1 MRGTPRLAVGGGI
14 GTMWGPTRTMWI
26 TPRTMSRTSWTNG
39 LATRALLVMGT
50 SSKLSPP
57 RIVLCVHWAGFPFHK
72 ILITY
77 GSILQI
83 ESFGSVCLNSPIV
96 LIKRSFH
103 WSLGTMMHHGA
114 VGDHRSI
121 RAISH
126 GACSMAHRGP
136 IHLGASCRGAV
147 MVLHHPVH
155 PLSSSLHLMLHL
167 LLTGRGRRL
176 LVRFLGFTLEELLTE
191 RERLLHLLAV
201 VVVHVVLVL
210 RHTATLHLP

>member
-1 MRGTPRLAVGGGI
+1 
-14 GTMWGPTRTMWI
+14 
-26 TPRTMSRTSWTNG
+26 
-39 LATRALLVMGT
+39 
-50 SSKLSPP
+50 
-57 RIVLCVHWAGFPFHK
+57 
-72 ILITY
+72 
-77 GSILQI
+77 
-83 ESFGSVCLNSPIV
+83 
-96 LIKRSFH
+96 
-103 WSLGTMMHHGA
+103 
-114 VGDHRSI
+114 
-121 RAISH
+121 
-126 GACSMAHRGP
+126 MAHRGP

-210 RHTATLHLP
+210 RHTATLHLPVALHPFSQSLDGRLVLSRGSRSGWERFLVTLWQHITHRRHPPQPSNPLLTGSLPTIN